1 MSVPA
6 VAKTP
11 TVIEIGSL
19 LLIRGSGGRTA
30 AIIAAAVDVADALA
44 VADGVKVA

>member
-11 TVIEIGSL
+11 TVIEMGSL
-19 LLIRGSGGRTA
+19 SLIRGSGGRTA
-30 AIIAAAVDVADALA
+30 AIMTAALDVAEEVA